1 MSRNNNNSDS
11 DDTDSDNDNNYN
23 DDNNYNNNN
32 NNQLYLKSVLRLGT
46 VAYCFP
52 TVTTFWP
59 LYQGMVQNDI
69 ALSRME
75 IEQARLLVLKAAHML
90 DTVGNK
96 AAQKEVGVLK
106 IMAGMLLVLPVH

>member
-1 MSRNNNNSDS
+1 MDDAVEFNIIQCLYKTHYFLLFQFGYDIMSRNNNNSDS

-52 TVTTFWP
+52 TVTTF
-59 LYQGMVQNDI
+59 
-69 ALSRME
+69 
-75 IEQARLLVLKAAHML
+75 
-90 DTVGNK
+90 
-96 AAQKEVGVLK
+96 
-106 IMAGMLLVLPVH
+106 